1 MADGV
6 FLWVALALQSLRN
19 GLAQGDSVWE
29 LGKRLR
35 ALPRD
40 LKDLYAAMWKRLG
53 DDEPLYR
60 RDAAMYL
67 NTVLACQ
74 LIDNRKPLAIG
85 ELLLATDLSLMDQFC
100 HGRLETEGQKLLQCD
115 RLSKVQRLVK
125 ITQAVPVAVLLFP
138 EGSLENSNV
147 RTMCDNPVSFFREIQ
162 HNWRRYGISRVQVFE
177 ILSAAECI
185 LEAWPSSRTSPWL
198 MVPWIDILGVAS
210 SEYAHDFL
218 LDRLRTL
225 DEAGQVS
232 VEYNGYTINGDTPA
246 AFHVSPTEAAARL
259 LLAANVTHCI

>member
-100 HGRLETEGQKLLQCD
+100 HGRLETEG
-115 RLSKVQRLVK
+115 
-125 ITQAVPVAVLLFP
+125 
-138 EGSLENSNV
+138 LE
-147 RTMCDNPVSFFREIQ
+147 
-162 HNWRRYGISRVQVFE
+162 
-177 ILSAAECI
+177 
-185 LEAWPSSRTSPWL
+185 
-198 MVPWIDILGVAS
+198 
-210 SEYAHDFL
+210 
-218 LDRLRTL
+218 RTL
-225 DEAGQVS
+225 TKTSDQLARRIEVRCVGLLEVTENA
-232 VEYNGYTINGDTPA
+232 NTPLFNRVLFIHRSA
-246 AFHVSPTEAAARL
+246 KEFL
-259 LLAANVTHCI
+259 